1 MMMRDCNRE
10 LYTHQDG
17 MTDDRMNARQEE
29 KEKGNERV
37 RERDREKEVLLFF
50 ARDCM
55 SRKTDDCVCMCV
67 CDNCTFSSL
76 LHTRSFHL
84 IRLRHTN
91 EDV

>member
-1 MMMRDCNRE
+1 MRSCNRQ
-10 LYTHQDG
+10 LYTHHDG

-29 KEKGNERV
+29 KENGNERV
-37 RERDREKEVLLFF
+37 REREKEEVLLFF
-50 ARDCM
+50 AWDCM
-55 SRKTDDCVCMCV
+55 SRKTDDCVYVCV
-67 CDNCTFSSL
+67 CDNCTLSSL